1 MVRLWLSAIVL
12 ASGLAQAG
20 TVRGTLTLPAE
31 SRRGDG
37 RDASLWRV
45 ENGILPIAEPASD
58 PRRQALIVLLP
69 ERATTTSVPASGTVV
84 MALHGLR
91 LDPPL
96 VTAPV
101 GATIEFKNDDR
112 VPHTLYLERAT
123 SLMPA
128 LSTPAGQTRSQ
139 RFLAAGEYRVRDE
152 DFPHISG
159 AIVIIDA
166 PYSAKT
172 DERGGFQLEVPE
184 GRYLLRLFV
193 SGAWVHKQAVEVTAR
208 PLDLPLK
215 LSSLPREPD
224 RK

>member
-1 MVRLWLSAIVL
+1 MVRLGVSVIVL
-12 ASGLAQAG
+12 AAGLAQAG

-37 RDASLWRV
+37 RDPSLWRV
-45 ENGILPIAEPASD
+45 ENGILPIAEPAVD
-58 PRRQALIVLLP
+58 PRRRALIVLLP
-69 ERATTTSVPASGTVV
+69 ERAVPSAEPSSVKVV
-84 MALHGLR
+84 VAIHGLR
-91 LDPPL
+91 LDPTL

-128 LSTPAGQTRSQ
+128 LSTPAGQTRTQ
-139 RFLAAGEYRVRDE
+139 RFLAAGEYLVRDE
-152 DFPHISG
+152 EFPHISG
-159 AIVIIDA
+159 SIVIIDA

-184 GRYLLRLFV
+184 GRYLLKLFL
-193 SGAWVHKQAVEVTAR
+193 SGSWVHKQAVEVSAR
-208 PLDLPLK
+208 PLELPLK
-215 LSSLPREPD
+215 LSNLPPEPGH
-224 RK
+224 K